1 MAILNLNVGTAANS
15 NDGATLRDA
24 FINVR
29 KMIYEIYGVS
39 TTSDVLNNYTD
50 TLDISTGSQT
60 FKESVQDIVGAM
72 FTGNTE
78 TNITATYEDSDGTID
93 LVVSADLDSIGA
105 GDGLTG
111 TSLTSGDPVLNV
123 VGGDG
128 ITSSAD
134 EIEVTV
140 DDSTI
145 ELSATNGS
153 GAVRIKDLGVATG
166 KIANDAVTPAK
177 ISILDDSLAA
187 TDAHIMVGDGTD
199 FGNVA
204 VSGDVAISNTGAVT
218 IQAGAVENSMLA
230 DNAVDHDELAAR
242 YTTEVT
248 KTDTAGTGGSAIT
261 LDWETGSVFHFSSS
275 LTGAIELKFDK
286 YKVSQVV
293 DIYGLTGS
301 QTITLNSTASGTEV
315 FNKVGTT
322 DYDGSETN
330 HIQVICLDDSTST
343 PVFHYTINKVTSD
356 DTP

>member
-1 MAILNLNVGTAANS
+1 MGKSSVDIGSAPDDNTGDPIRNAFNKLNLNHDELYALLGNGT
-15 NDGATLRDA
+15 TL
-24 FINVR
+24 
-29 KMIYEIYGVS
+29 
-39 TTSDVLNNYTD
+39 
-50 TLDISTGSQT
+50 
-60 FKESVQDIVGAM
+60 
-72 FTGNTE
+72 
-78 TNITATYEDSDGTID
+78 
-93 LVVSADLDSIGA
+93 SI
-105 GDGLTG
+105 
-111 TSLTSGDPVLNV
+111 SGDA
-123 VGGDG
+123 
-128 ITSSAD
+128 TMSA
-134 EIEVTV
+134 
-140 DDSTI
+140 
-145 ELSATNGS
+145 
-153 GAVRIKDLGVATG
+153 GAVT
-166 KIANDAVTPAK
+166 IANDSIDNNKLANITRGSVKVGGTSNAPTDLDAK
-177 ISILDDSLAA
+177 GDGKIL
-187 TDAHIMVGDGTD
+187 IGDGTD
-199 FGNVA
+199 IASVS
-204 VSGDVAISNTGAVT
+204 VSGDIAITNSGAAT
-218 IQAGAVENSMLA
+218 IQAGAVENTMLA

>member
-1 MAILNLNVGTAANS
+1 MAILDLDVGSAANA

-29 KMIYEIYGVS
+29 KMMYEIYGVS
-39 TTSDVLNNYTD
+39 TNASDVLDSYTD
-50 TLDISTGSQT
+50 TLDLATGSQT

-72 FTGNTE
+72 FSGNTE

-93 LVVSADLDSIGA
+93 LAVSADLDSIGA

-153 GAVRIKDLGVATG
+153 GAVRIKDLGVTTA
-166 KIANDAVTPAK
+166 KLAADAVTPAK

-218 IQAGAVENSMLA
+218 IQSGAVENSMLA
-230 DNAVDHDELAAR
+230 DNAVDHDELANR
-242 YTTEVT
+242 YTEDVDITT
-248 KTDTAGTGGSAIT
+248 LTGAATFDCS
-261 LDWETGSVFHFSSS
+261 TGSVFKLSGDI
-275 LTGAIELKFDK
+275 TGT
-286 YKVSQVV
+286 Y
-293 DIYGLTGS
+293 
-301 QTITLNSTASGTEV
+301 TITLSNHKKGQIITIYPIKGNQTVNLSTASGTPT
-315 FNKVGTT
+315 FNKIGGI
-322 DYDGSETN
+322 DYEDNGSDSNILQIEC
-330 HIQVICLDDSTST
+330 VDDASNS
-343 PVFHYTINKVTSD
+343 VFFYSLATFAADKD
-356 DTP
+356 DI

>member
-1 MAILNLNVGTAANS
+1 MAILDLNVGTAANS
-15 NDGATLRDA
+15 NDGATLRNA

-29 KMIYEIYGVS
+29 KMMYEIYGVS
-39 TTSDVLNNYTD
+39 TDPTDVLDSYTD
-50 TLDISTGSQT
+50 QLDLATGSQT

-153 GAVRIKDLGVATG
+153 GAVRIKDLGVTTAKIADDNITHAKLEGRYTAKASSSATG
-166 KIANDAVTPAK
+166 NQNLDCSTATTFLLNGNIAT
-177 ISILDDSLAA
+177 A
-187 TDAHIMVGDGTD
+187 T
-199 FGNVA
+199 
-204 VSGDVAISNTGAVT
+204 
-218 IQAGAVENSMLA
+218 L
-230 DNAVDHDELAAR
+230 
-242 YTTEVT
+242 
-248 KTDTAGTGGSAIT
+248 T
-261 LDWETGSVFHFSSS
+261 LQN
-275 LTGAIELKFDK
+275 LKLG
-286 YKVSQVV
+286 QVV
-293 DIYGLTGS
+293 DIVMSGTLS
-301 QTITLNSTASGTEV
+301 SADITLATDFTSATIR
-315 FNKVGTT
+315 KVGSASLDTSTT
-322 DYDGSETN
+322 N
-330 HIQVICLDDSTST
+330 VIQVVCI
-343 PVFHYTINKVTSD
+343 D
-356 DTP
+356 DTDSAALVHYSINTFATQPKP